1 MISGI
6 SSILSTILTQVPTT
20 QLPPTIP
27 TVDSPMN
34 VATRII
40 GRTVEQVLEDGE
52 FDIETPL
59 DAISDGVDGFL
70 EQADKVVPV
79 VEAGMDLL
87 DEAGVPAY
95 DVAEGIWDT
104 VSDAISGWF

>member
-1 MISGI
+1 MISSI
-6 SSILSTILTQVPTT
+6 SSILSTILAQVPPT
-20 QLPPTIP
+20 QLPPNLP
-27 TVDSPMN
+27 TVDSPMK
-34 VATRII
+34 VATRIL

-59 DAISDGVDGFL
+59 DAISDGVDCFL

-87 DEAGVPAY
+87 DDAGVPVFEA
-95 DVAEGIWDT
+95 VEGICDT
-104 VSDAISGWF
+104 VSDAFSGWF